1 MKQGLQNPFS
11 GLVTVL
17 QGRRLP
23 EAAVPAGYAALI
35 EAYSLPV
42 PLPRRLYA
50 IGQRHK
56 VVTEGGWRLL
66 TPRHAPP
73 DTLEGHLTFALKW
86 EGLDLTVLKRLFR
99 QLGGEAISELVR
111 AHPTSAYA
119 RRGWFLYEWLLG
131 TRLDLPDAAAGT
143 TVDALDDSLQFGIAG
158 ERSARHRVRA
168 NLPGTPEFCPLV
180 FRTDA
185 LAAWLERDLAAHARE
200 TTARVP
206 ADVLARTAAFLLLA
220 DSRSSF
226 AIEGE
231 RPSPSRVAR
240 WGQAI
245 GQAGRTTLD
254 LDELLRLQRLV
265 IGDARFVPLGLR
277 AEGGFVGEHDRST
290 GLPIPEHISACAE
303 DLPALMEG
311 LIAFDA
317 RPARELDPVLAAA
330 CLAFGFVYVHPFAD
344 GNGRIH
350 RYLIHHVL
358 AERGFSPPGLAF
370 PVSAVILREIDA
382 YRTVLETHAQ
392 AVLPL
397 IQWEP
402 TDARNVRVRNDTG
415 DFYRFFDATPHAE
428 FLFRCVEQ
436 TIITDLPRETR
447 FLEAYDR
454 FAARVQ
460 DIADMPSATID
471 LLFRLLRQNS
481 GALSARALR
490 REFAALAPEE
500 VRRVEEIYTAE
511 FEAEEE
517 EAGKAGAS

>member
-1 MKQGLQNPFS
+1 MEEGLQKPFS
-11 GLVTVL
+11 GPVNVF

-23 EAAVPAGYAALI
+23 EAGAPAGYAALI
-35 EAYSLPV
+35 EAYGLRV
-42 PLPRRLYA
+42 PLPHRLHA

-73 DTLEGHLTFALKW
+73 NTLEGHLIFALKW
-86 EGLDLTVLKRLFR
+86 EGLDLAALKRLF
-99 QLGGEAISELVR
+99 QQVGAEAIAGLVR
-111 AHPTSAYA
+111 AHPTSTYA
-119 RRGWFLYEWLLG
+119 RRLWFLYEWLLG
-131 TRLDLPDAAAGT
+131 ARLDLSDASAGT
-143 TVDALDDSLQFGIAG
+143 TADVLDDTIQFGAVG

-168 NLPGTPEFCPLV
+168 NLPGTPQFCPLI
-180 FRTDA
+180 FRTEA
-185 LAAWLERDLAAHARE
+185 LAAWLERDLAAEARAV
-200 TTARVP
+200 TARVP

-231 RPSPSRVAR
+231 RPSPGRIAR

-245 GQAGRTTLD
+245 GQAGRTPLD

-265 IGDARFVPLGLR
+265 IGDTRFVPLGLR
-277 AEGGFVGEHDRST
+277 AEGGFVGEHDRVT
-290 GLPIPEHISACAE
+290 GLPIPEHISAPAE
-303 DLPALMEG
+303 DLRALMEG
-311 LIAFDA
+311 LIAFDTG
-317 RPARELDPVLAAA
+317 PAQTLAPVLAAA
-330 CLAFGFVYVHPFAD
+330 CLAFGFVYIHPFAD

-358 AERGFSPPGLAF
+358 AERGFSPPGLVF

-382 YRTVLETHAQ
+382 YRAVLQTHAQ

-397 IQWEP
+397 IEWDS
-402 TDARNVRVRNDTG
+402 TDARNVRVLDDTG

-436 TIITDLPRETR
+436 TITMDLPRETR

-460 DIADMPSATID
+460 DIADMPAATID
-471 LLFRLLRQNS
+471 LLFRFLRQS
-481 GALSARALR
+481 GGTLSARALE
-490 REFAALAPEE
+490 REFAALSAEE
-500 VRRVEEIYTAE
+500 VGRVQEIYATE
-511 FEAEEE
+511 FEERDAATE
-517 EAGKAGAS
+517 